1 MSEKK
6 IRVLMSKPGIDG
18 HWRGGIVVSRAIRD
32 AGMELIFGGF
42 QNVQQIVE
50 TAIQED
56 VDVLGLSI
64 HSGAHFAYTQ
74 QVIDLLKERGVFD
87 DIMILV
93 GGVIPAQD
101 FAKLKEMGVA
111 NIYGPGSK
119 TSDIVEF
126 IKSDVNAY
134 GTYHC
139 CNSGSCS
146 WYEFAA
152 EIFDLCGLDAD
163 LSETTYAEYKTRA
176 VRPRYSVMDNSKV
189 GEIYKMPHWQE
200 ALKEYLKIKGHPVMA
215 VKS

>member
-6 IRVLMSKPGIDG
+6 IRVLMTKPGIDG

-74 QVIDLLKERGVFD
+74 QVIDLLKERGVLE

-126 IKSDVNAY
+126 IKTN
-134 GTYHC
+134 
-139 CNSGSCS
+139 
-146 WYEFAA
+146 
-152 EIFDLCGLDAD
+152 
-163 LSETTYAEYKTRA
+163 
-176 VRPRYSVMDNSKV
+176 
-189 GEIYKMPHWQE
+189 
-200 ALKEYLKIKGHPVMA
+200 
-215 VKS
+215 VKK